1 MKRGPAIVVSQQ
13 SDERENI
20 ILTCFEI
27 SEGCLS
33 HARVSVVDSRTSEDS
48 ISSYYRKLETRKDS
62 LEPNSLAIDFLAL
75 TLLLVLV
82 LVLTTPTIFPTPRV
96 TIIALTA
103 ARAPRTRPLEGRRS
117 PQLAPPTVLARRGGR
132 LAKLGAS

>member
-1 MKRGPAIVVSQQ
+1 VKRGPAIVVSQQ

-48 ISSYYRKLETRKDS
+48 ISSYYRKVETRKDS

-75 TLLLVLV
+75 TLVLV

-103 ARAPRTRPLEGRRS
+103 PRAPRTRPLEERRS